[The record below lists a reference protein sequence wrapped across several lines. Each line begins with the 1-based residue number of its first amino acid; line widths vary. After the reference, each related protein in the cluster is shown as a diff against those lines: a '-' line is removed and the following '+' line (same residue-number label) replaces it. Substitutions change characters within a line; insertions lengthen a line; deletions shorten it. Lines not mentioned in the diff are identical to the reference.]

1 MDSPYDS
8 DVSEDTRDL
17 ISRGLASDTKK
28 YNVKGHLGCNER
40 ESAPNRSMNTS
51 YVHLPLTH
59 VVKAEEPSARGLN
72 MASGESVK
80 DQNYNTIIVVRF
92 SAIYY
97 FNLRRFNICEDMRIA
112 YYVF

>member
-28 YNVKGHLGCNER
+28 YNVKARLGGNGK
-40 ESAPNRSMNTS
+40 ESAPNRSMNTQ

-59 VVKAEEPSARGLN
+59 VVKVEEPSARGLN
-72 MASGESVK
+72 TASGESVK
-80 DQNYNTIIVVRF
+80 DQNYNTTISYLNVT
-92 SAIYY
+92 YD
-97 FNLRRFNICEDMRIA
+97 LL
-112 YYVF
+112 